1 MSVTLVIRDKE
12 LSRQLRNATAV
23 GLKRAAV
30 YFHARVRAAVNRPNT
45 GTRRKRKRTTVA
57 GKKGSGY
64 TTYDRPSLPGEAP
77 KKPHRARAEPDRL
90 GVQRRHTRPGLP
102 RGRQGERPLHGLPG
116 IGHAAHSPKALA
128 LGHARAAS
136 RHAWQTCRNGRER
149 AGRPM
154 TINQAILSLWSE
166 HPELT
171 ALVPVA
177 SVYAGRVPVGTAL
190 PYATIEQPSAAAPA
204 DRTRASTW
212 TWPSVS
218 RSTPRPTRPGRRQPT
233 PWRMP

>member
-77 KKPHRARAEPDRL
+77 KKRTGHGQSQIVWEFNGDTRDPACRVGVKENGLYMAYLELGTRRIRPRPWLSAMLAQHRAMLGRL
-90 GVQRRHTRPGLP
+90 AATGGKGQV
-102 RGRQGERPLHGLPG
+102 GR
-116 IGHAAHSPKALA
+116 
-128 LGHARAAS
+128 
-136 RHAWQTCRNGRER
+136 
-149 AGRPM
+149 
-154 TINQAILSLWSE
+154 
-166 HPELT
+166 
-171 ALVPVA
+171 
-177 SVYAGRVPVGTAL
+177 
-190 PYATIEQPSAAAPA
+190 
-204 DRTRASTW
+204 
-212 TWPSVS
+212 
-218 RSTPRPTRPGRRQPT
+218 
-233 PWRMP
+233 